1 LQHGAIGA
9 SLAQFTLGVSNV
21 DSGFYAACAGLRAR
35 TQALEVV
42 ANNLANLTTTGYR
55 AQDTTFRSLLAGSER
70 VNGNALNQ
78 AVNNFGVLGGSRTDL
93 RSGNVETTGN
103 SLDLALEG
111 SGFFVVQRGSETLYT
126 RNGNFRVSATR
137 QLITSDG
144 NPVLGEQG
152 PIAVPSGRVAV
163 GADGT
168 ISVDGAIAG
177 KLRLTA
183 FAPGT
188 DLTAAGS
195 SYYASPNST
204 VLASASDTAVRQG
217 MLESANV
224 NPVAATVSL
233 IMVQREAE
241 MLQRA
246 LSTFY
251 SEFDHIAATDLARV

>member
-1 LQHGAIGA
+1 
-9 SLAQFTLGVSNV
+9 V

-42 ANNLANLTTTGYR
+42 AHNLANLTTTGFR
-55 AQDTTFRSLLAGSER
+55 AEDTTFRSLLAGNAR
-70 VNGNALNQ
+70 VNGNVLNQ
-78 AVNNFGVLGGSRTDL
+78 AVNNFGVLGGSRIDL

-103 SLDLALEG
+103 PLDLALDG
-111 SGFFVVQRGSETLYT
+111 SSFFVVQCGSETLYT
-126 RNGNFRVSATR
+126 RNGNFRVSTSG
-137 QLITSDG
+137 QLTTSDG

-152 PIAVPSGRVAV
+152 PIMVPSGRLAV
-163 GADGT
+163 GNDGT

-177 KLRLTA
+177 KLRLAA
-183 FAPGT
+183 FAPGS
-188 DLTAAGS
+188 DLTAVGS
-195 SYYASPNST
+195 SYYAAPKAAVIRSAADT
-204 VLASASDTAVRQG
+204 VVRQG

-233 IMVQREAE
+233 ITVQREAE